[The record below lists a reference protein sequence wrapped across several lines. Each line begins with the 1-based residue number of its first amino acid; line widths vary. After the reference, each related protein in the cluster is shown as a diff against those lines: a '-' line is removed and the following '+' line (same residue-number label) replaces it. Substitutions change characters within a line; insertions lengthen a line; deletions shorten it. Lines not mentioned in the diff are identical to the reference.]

1 MLSREHALQPS
12 ITTDSHSRVPVASPP
27 PDYGIVLGYRLYVR
41 ELHKSG
47 LAAEEGSLSVGDT
60 ILKVGQRVHHP
71 LIRDVIVASRGFVV
85 LQLNNTSVENLS
97 LNDARKQL
105 DKSKDKLQLVVVKG
119 GSQSTSAQPPARNHV
134 ASNNNNHA
142 TQRPVSKAG

>member
-1 MLSREHALQPS
+1 MF
-12 ITTDSHSRVPVASPP
+12 I
-27 PDYGIVLGYRLYVR
+27 
-41 ELHKSG
+41 
-47 LAAEEGSLSVGDT
+47 
-60 ILKVGQRVHHP
+60 ILWT
-71 LIRDVIVASRGFVV
+71 RDVIVASRGFVV